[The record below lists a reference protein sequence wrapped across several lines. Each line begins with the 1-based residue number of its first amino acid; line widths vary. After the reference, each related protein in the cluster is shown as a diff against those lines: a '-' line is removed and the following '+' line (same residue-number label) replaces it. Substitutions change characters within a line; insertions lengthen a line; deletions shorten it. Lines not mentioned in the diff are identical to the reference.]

1 MATFL
6 YRKIRCYSNTVSGY
20 LMARWLS
27 HRRLPHYH
35 RLYFLSLGLMSNF
48 RIPIWMFANLFIDLQ
63 LCLPFDYRL
72 YYSEPLEKR
81 VVADSFCWLA
91 FDSVNFIICSPTN
104 HYTNCETISLQIQA
118 S

>member
-20 LMARWLS
+20 LMARWLN
-27 HRRLPHYH
+27 HRRPPHYH

-72 YYSEPLEKR
+72 YYSEPLDKR
-81 VVADSFCWLA
+81 VVADSFC
-91 FDSVNFIICSPTN
+91 
-104 HYTNCETISLQIQA
+104 
-118 S
+118 